1 MDCGVAVNTVVFRA
15 TGGITRRHVRTDKVI
30 ILIFASLLLPTGN
43 SSANGK
49 ENTSP
54 EALISRALLQQDVW
68 TDGAKPMLM
77 RAAIQVTNAKD
88 ASVKGNYVLNRVSAS
103 QWREEIRFADYDRL
117 RVGNAKGY
125 WQKSALSYQP
135 ELIFQL
141 DTMLHLKDALR
152 IGATQHLGKVR
163 TREKNGVRCECTEV
177 KWTTATDREMCFDQ
191 DSGALVSVEYPRDSF
206 PREISRTEYD
216 AFKKLDEKFVPYEI
230 RALRDGKI
238 VASVTILEIEKTTE
252 RDPTLFE
259 APVDAEL
266 WEHCDDMQQAVVAT
280 QAIPRYPQ
288 SARDNHVQGE
298 VILYGVVETDGSVSH
313 ITVIQQ
319 AAPELVSAAVEA
331 VRQWRY
337 KPAFC
342 GQRPVRVEIS
352 IPVRFTLG

>member
-1 MDCGVAVNTVVFRA
+1 MRIDKAV
-15 TGGITRRHVRTDKVI
+15 
-30 ILIFASLLLPTGN
+30 ILIFASLLLQSGN

-49 ENTSP
+49 ETTSP

-68 TDGAKPMLM
+68 TDGTKPMLM
-77 RAAIQVTNAKD
+77 RAEIQVTNAKG
-88 ASVKGNYVLNRVSAS
+88 ASVKGNYVLNWVSLS

-135 ELIFQL
+135 EFIFQL
-141 DTMLHLKDALR
+141 DTMIHLKDALR
-152 IGATQHLGKVR
+152 IGATQHFGKVR
-163 TREKNGVRCECTEV
+163 TREKNGVRCECAEV

-191 DSGALVSVEYPRDSF
+191 GSGALVSVEYPRDSF
-206 PREISRTEYD
+206 PREISRMEYD
-216 AFKKLDEKFVPYEI
+216 AFKKLDEKSVPYEI

-238 VASVTILEIEKTTE
+238 VAALTILEIEKTTG
-252 RDPTLFE
+252 RDPSLFE
-259 APVDAEL
+259 APVDAES
-266 WEHCDDMQQAVVAT
+266 WDHCDDMQQAVVAT

-298 VILYGVVETDGSVSH
+298 VILYGVVEADGSVSH

-337 KPAFC
+337 KPASC
-342 GQRPVRVEIS
+342 GHRPVRVEIS